1 MPHMKENLVLF
12 VEDSPE
18 DVDLVRATFKRW
30 GVTNP
35 VRVVGDGEQAM
46 DYLTG
51 QGEFADREQYPM
63 PSLVLLDLLLP
74 KISGLALLQWIRSH
88 PEINALPVV
97 VLTGSKNLDDVDQAY
112 HFGANACAAK
122 TLGLPELHDLLQHL
136 NYFSLASDFHSSEV
150 EWFPETYSNF
160 PFPAPV
166 CNDSEPRSS
175 IFCKRTVLL
184 NDGRLRFT

>member
-51 QGEFADREQYPM
+51 QGEFADRKQYPM

-150 EWFPETYSNF
+150 EWFPET
-160 PFPAPV
+160 
-166 CNDSEPRSS
+166 
-175 IFCKRTVLL
+175 
-184 NDGRLRFT
+184 